1 MPFGS
6 PFAAMA
12 IIVLVGMPG
21 SGKSTI
27 GRQLARRLNW
37 PFFDSDT
44 EIERQLGCSIRS
56 HFEQHGEASFRDI
69 EQRVLESLLAQDS
82 QVVATGGGAVL
93 REANRH
99 LMQAHGQVVY
109 LRSTPEELIRR
120 LRHDTNRPLLQ
131 VRDPVRKLRELFRE
145 RDPLYRDAARFV
157 IETGRPSVK
166 MLAGTILMQLELA
179 GVIDP
184 AHVPSPVATARDER

>member
-1 MPFGS
+1 
-6 PFAAMA
+6 MA

-21 SGKSTI
+21 SGKSTV

-44 EIERQLGCSIRS
+44 EVERQLGCSIRS

-69 EQRVLESLLAQDS
+69 EQRVLASLLAQDS

-93 REANRH
+93 REVNRQ
-99 LMQAHGQVVY
+99 LLQAQSHAVY

-131 VRDPVRKLRELFRE
+131 VRDPIRKLRELFRE

-184 AHVPSPVATARDER
+184 AHVPSPVATTRDEG